1 RLVIDALRDRE
12 WERIEGMDPDLIEE
26 AGECGL
32 RPLAILLGAARAA
45 GLSSKV
51 LSYEGP
57 FGVGYPVVAFTSA
70 AGGFDIQD
78 LGRRAIETYL
88 RSRQLIDPP
97 QPIPA
102 ALQEPSAL
110 FVTLRKGRELR
121 GCVGSLR
128 PTEPTA
134 AHELI
139 RYAVAAAVRDPRFE
153 PVRLDELR
161 HLSIKVQL
169 LEPAEP
175 VTAILDAIAVCGL
188 GLTPEP
194 APAVS
199 DAVLHRV
206 HDPRYVAM
214 LDRAAASGGGYLD
227 ADTYITPDSM
237 VAARTAAG
245 AVVEGVDRV
254 LDGRAQ
260 HAVAVVRPPGHH
272 AEHAR
277 AMGFCLL
284 NNVAIGVAA
293 ARGKNIRRVA
303 VLDFDV
309 HHGNGTQHSFE
320 NDAEVF
326 YASTHRYPFYPG
338 TGSAGERG
346 AHDNV
351 VNVPLP
357 AGSGDRA
364 VLGAWE
370 KKIGPALA
378 AFRAEFI
385 MVSAGFDAHRDDPL
399 GGLAVTTEGY
409 RT

>member
-1 RLVIDALRDRE
+1 VIALLANPAHTGHRAE
-12 WERIEGMDPDLIEE
+12 GHPERPE
-26 AGECGL
+26 
-32 RPLAILLGAARAA
+32 R
-45 GLSSKV
+45 
-51 LSYEGP
+51 
-57 FGVGYPVVAFTSA
+57 
-70 AGGFDIQD
+70 
-78 LGRRAIETYL
+78 
-88 RSRQLIDPP
+88 
-97 QPIPA
+97 
-102 ALQEPSAL
+102 
-110 FVTLRKGRELR
+110 
-121 GCVGSLR
+121 
-128 PTEPTA
+128 
-134 AHELI
+134 
-139 RYAVAAAVRDPRFE
+139 
-153 PVRLDELR
+153 
-161 HLSIKVQL
+161 
-169 LEPAEP
+169 

-206 HDPRYVAM
+206 HDARYVAM

-357 AGSGDRA
+357 MGSGDRA

-378 AFRAEFI
+378 AFRPAFLL
-385 MVSAGFDAHRDDPL
+385 VSAGFDAHRDDPL
-399 GGLAVTTEGY
+399 GGLAVTTDGY
-409 RT
+409 RALAGLIKSWADAHSHGRTVWALEGGYELEALADSVIACLGVLET